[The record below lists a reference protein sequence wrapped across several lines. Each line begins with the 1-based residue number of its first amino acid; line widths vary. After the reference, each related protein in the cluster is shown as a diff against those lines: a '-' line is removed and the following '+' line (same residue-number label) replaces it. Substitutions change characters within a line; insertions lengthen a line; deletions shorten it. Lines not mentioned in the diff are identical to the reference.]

1 MNGTLSK
8 FIIFTVGAAVGSAVT
23 CVLLREQY
31 KRLAEEEAESFR
43 EELSNIKKNF
53 FKEPVEEDVEDEAEE
68 EELRDEH
75 AAIVTESGY
84 TNYAN
89 VELKKGVTKVKE
101 PYVISPEDYGELD
114 DYDMVSLTYYADG
127 VLANDMDEPIE
138 DVELVVG
145 RNSLNHFGEY
155 EDDSVFVRDDEN
167 KIDYEILSDT
177 RKYSDAVKRNPHLAE
192 DE

>member
-8 FIIFTVGAAVGSAVT
+8 FIIFTAGAAVGSAVT
-23 CVLLREQY
+23 FVLLREQY
-31 KRLAEEEAESFR
+31 KKLAEEEAASFR
-43 EELSNIKKNF
+43 EELSNIRKNF
-53 FKEPVEEDVEDEAEE
+53 LKEPVEEEVENEQNEAD
-68 EELRDEH
+68 LQEH
-75 AAIVTESGY
+75 NEIVTESGY

-89 VELKKGVTKVKE
+89 IELKKEAKKVKE
-101 PYVISPEDYGELD
+101 PYVIAPEDYGELD
-114 DYDMVSLTYYADG
+114 DYDVVSLTYYADG
-127 VLANDMDEPIE
+127 ILANDMDEPIE

>member
-8 FIIFTVGAAVGSAVT
+8 FIIFTAGAAVGSAVT
-23 CVLLREQY
+23 FVLLREQY
-31 KRLAEEEAESFR
+31 KKLADEEAALFR
-43 EELSNIKKNF
+43 KELSNIRKSF
-53 FKEPVEEDVEDEAEE
+53 FEEPVEEDVENEQNEAD
-68 EELRDEH
+68 LREH
-75 AAIVTESGY
+75 NEIVTESGY

-89 VELKKGVTKVKE
+89 IELKKEAKKVKE
-101 PYVISPEDYGELD
+101 PYVIAPEDYGELD
-114 DYDMVSLTYYADG
+114 DYDIVSLTYYADG
-127 VLANDMDEPIE
+127 ILANDMDEPIE

-167 KIDYEILSDT
+167 KIDYKILSDT

>member
-8 FIIFTVGAAVGSAVT
+8 FIIFTAGAAVGSAVT
-23 CVLLREQY
+23 FVLLREQY
-31 KRLAEEEAESFR
+31 KRLADEEAESFR
-43 EELSNIKKNF
+43 KELSNIRKSF
-53 FKEPVEEDVEDEAEE
+53 LEEQPVEDVENEVDEEG
-68 EELRDEH
+68 LREH

-89 VELKKGVTKVKE
+89 VELKKEAKKVKE
-101 PYVISPEDYGELD
+101 PYVIAPEDYGEMD
-114 DYDMVSLTYYADG
+114 DYDIVSLTYYADG

-155 EDDSVFVRDDEN
+155 EDDSVYVRNDDTMMEYEVLLDETN
-167 KIDYEILSDT
+167 YADLEGID
-177 RKYSDAVKRNPHLAE
+177 
-192 DE
+192 